1 MKNKA
6 ENQETQEM
14 QEKKEKTGVFKTLKR
29 IGYIIFNLLYTAAFI
44 TYSAIKIYN
53 KNQTVPWV
61 PYVIIAMSVI
71 YFICF
76 VVTLLVGSKREVK
89 ASVKNYKSSLK
100 IFKKVL
106 KLSNLALSVMMITNT
121 VLYDNGSKFS
131 LILAIV
137 SVPVVILQIAK
148 EIKKMIKRKKK
159 MEIAEQKDDL
169 KKDVKE
175 IVSSSMAEPTEETS
189 TQGKTKAEIMKGKI
203 KDADKK
209 LTAITGSAQKI
220 QQRTKQ
226 YNDDKKQIGKKP
238 EDKKKK

>member
-1 MKNKA
+1 M
-6 ENQETQEM
+6 
-14 QEKKEKTGVFKTLKR
+14 FL
-29 IGYIIFNLLYTAAFI
+29 
-44 TYSAIKIYN
+44 YN

-169 KKDVKE
+169 KNDFKKDVKE
-175 IVSSSMAEPTEETS
+175 IVSSSMAEPIEETS
-189 TQGKTKAEIMKGKI
+189 TQGKTKAEIMKCKI

-209 LTAITGSAQKI
+209 LTAITDSAQKI
-220 QQRTKQ
+220 QRTKQ